1 MANRSRHH
9 KRFAASFRLIRTHLP
24 HCYLMHL
31 ASGMLKKVA
40 NLKISQTVDPRPK
53 NFFRD
58 TMYALYLLHAAQD
71 RDTTLTLS
79 RSSSQQSHERVLCC
93 HSCLHC
99 HFSNMLF
106 VATRVPF
113 AGTRILLAAQFHWT
127 LSSGQFYHM
136 KKEMV
141 DNYHLRPD
149 IWPMTDCYNCLCI
162 YDKWYRISC

>member
-1 MANRSRHH
+1 MANRSRHN
-9 KRFAASFRLIRTHLP
+9 KRFAASFRLIHTHLP
-24 HCYLMHL
+24 HCHLMYL

-40 NLKISQTVDPRPK
+40 NLKISQTVDPHPK

-58 TMYALYLLHAAQD
+58 TMYALYLLHAAQE
-71 RDTTLTLS
+71 RDTKWTLS
-79 RSSSQQSHERVLCC
+79 QSSSQQSHERVLCY
-93 HSCLHC
+93 

-113 AGTRILLAAQFHWT
+113 AGTRIPLAAQFHWT

-141 DNYHLRPD
+141 DNYHLHPD

-162 YDKWYRISC
+162 YDKW